1 MKERQ
6 SSSAYNNERGEGG
19 RGEKGKNIRD
29 MLIEFNSFIHTSTTC
44 SLRNWLAQ
52 ATHTYHYYMYIVTF

>member
-6 SSSAYNNERGEGG
+6 SSSAHNIREGREGG
-19 RGEKGKNIRD
+19 NGKNIRD